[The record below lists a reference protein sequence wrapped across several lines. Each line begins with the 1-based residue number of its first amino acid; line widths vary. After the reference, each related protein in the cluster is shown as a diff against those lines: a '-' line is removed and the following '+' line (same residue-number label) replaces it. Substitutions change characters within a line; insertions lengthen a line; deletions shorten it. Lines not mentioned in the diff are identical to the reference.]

1 MEGSINLG
9 QSIID
14 NNVGQKRKEGLIN
27 LCEIGK
33 GALSRD
39 GRRQSVN
46 GFKV

>member
-1 MEGSINLG
+1 MEGLINLG

-14 NNVGQKRKEGLIN
+14 NNVEQRRKEGLIN
-27 LCEIGK
+27 LGEIGK
-33 GALSRD
+33 GALSWD